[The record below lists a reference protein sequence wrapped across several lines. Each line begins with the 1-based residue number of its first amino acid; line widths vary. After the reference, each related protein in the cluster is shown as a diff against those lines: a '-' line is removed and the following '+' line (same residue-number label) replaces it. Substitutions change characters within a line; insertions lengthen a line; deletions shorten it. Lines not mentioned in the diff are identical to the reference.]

1 MQLVYICNPGE
12 GPEPK
17 MIGAPYGFC
26 VTPGVPWECERDSKW
41 IEDLC
46 AAVPQIK
53 IVNEPPNTE
62 EQEHDGGEV

>member
-17 MIGAPYGFC
+17 VIGAPYGFQ
-26 VTPGVPWECERDSKW
+26 VVPGVPWECERDSKW
-41 IEDLC
+41 IEALC

-53 IVNEPPNTE
+53 VVNQPPNE
-62 EQEHDGGEV
+62 EQEHDGGEE